1 MTYIRVMATP
11 TRTLIELQLGSQTLS
26 EVVTLARQRGSSWQ
40 RIATLVHKESGV
52 LVSWETLR
60 GWFAKELA
68 GV

>member
-1 MTYIRVMATP
+1 MATP

-40 RIATLVHKESGV
+40 RIALQVHRETGV

-60 GWFAKELA
+60 GWFIKELA